1 MIHEITKVDS
11 LSAAKMSALLS
22 AAMTLIFI
30 IPFALI
36 SLLTSPND
44 MGFSFG
50 FILLMPI
57 LYAFLGYLFG
67 LFGAAVYNFVAR
79 QFGGLK
85 LTLSQAN

>member
-1 MIHEITKVDS
+1 MIQEITKVDS

-30 IPFALI
+30 IPFTLMSFFA
-36 SLLTSPND
+36 TPEA
-44 MGFSFG
+44 MGFSIG
-50 FILLMPI
+50 FILLMPL
-57 LYAFLGYLFG
+57 LYALLGYLFG

-85 LTLSQAN
+85 LTISHAD